1 MHSVKFLSASPR
13 FHPFGHN
20 LQVVLLNPYRPTL
33 QSVQE
38 AEPSFLVNV
47 PSLHCIHF
55 FKSLSPSPRFQPFGH
70 NSHVVLLSPNLPTP
84 HLEHEAE
91 PGSLVNVPTVQSV
104 QAVAPDPDISPISH
118 GVQTLLSI
126 APDTLLF
133 LPGGH
138 ALHVAFDAAP
148 LAVE

>member
-1 MHSVKFLSASPR
+1 MHIAAPDFLMSV
-13 FHPFGHN
+13 
-20 LQVVLLNPYRPTL
+20 PT
-33 QSVQE
+33 V
-38 AEPSFLVNV
+38 
-47 PSLHCIHF
+47 HCIHF
-55 FKSLSPSPRFQPFGH
+55 FKSLSSSPRFQPAGH
-70 NSHVVLLSPNLPTP
+70 ALHVVLLNPNLPTP
-84 HLEHEAE
+84 HSIQEAE

-104 QAVAPDPDISPISH
+104 QAVAPDPDISPILH

-138 ALHVAFDAAP
+138 ALHVADEAAP